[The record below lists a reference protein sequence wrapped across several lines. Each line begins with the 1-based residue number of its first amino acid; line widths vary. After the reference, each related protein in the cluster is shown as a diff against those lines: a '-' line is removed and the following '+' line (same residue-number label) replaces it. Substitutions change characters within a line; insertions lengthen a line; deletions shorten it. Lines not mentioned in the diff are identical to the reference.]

1 RNLLLK
7 TAIFTTI
14 LLSLTQNLFA
24 FQSEGE
30 TTTIEGTVYDT
41 EGVPLPGVTVLE
53 KNTTNGVQMD
63 FDGNYSMDVN
73 SNQAILIFSYVGMKS
88 QEIVVGNQQIISIT
102 LENDLQSLD
111 EVVLVGY
118 GRN

>member
-1 RNLLLK
+1 
-7 TAIFTTI
+7 
-14 LLSLTQNLFA
+14 
-24 FQSEGE
+24 
-30 TTTIEGTVYDT
+30 
-41 EGVPLPGVTVLE
+41 
-53 KNTTNGVQMD
+53 
-63 FDGNYSMDVN
+63 MDVN